1 MNKWENYLSGKEE
14 VEVEELKEKKR
25 IQKIYETVSNDL
37 KEIIDKLFNE
47 KKSMKEFKVNVSGK
61 KIKKVCDFSTS
72 IAVQLS
78 KTMEEYDSKTMGY
91 MILKEFNENYL
102 KNFQEIASTSV
113 SDSGHLNFL
122 LKEKKEKNSLQ
133 TKNIDMKIF
142 PTDFK
147 KEEFELYQ
155 KYQVKVHKDQLETLT
170 EQQYTDFL
178 CQTPLQYVKNPD
190 WENSPLNLKYGSFHI
205 QYLVMIEW
213 FNNLVGREIN
223 CCECY

>member
-14 VEVEELKEKKR
+14 VQVEELKEKKR
-25 IQKIYETVSNDL
+25 IQKIYETVSSVL
-37 KEIIDKLFNE
+37 KKCIDKIFNE
-47 KKSMKEFKVNVSGK
+47 NKSMKEFNVNVSGK

-78 KTMEEYDSKTMGY
+78 KTLEGYESKTIGS
-91 MILKEFNENYL
+91 MILKEFNDNYL
-102 KNFQEIASTSV
+102 KNFNEISSTSL
-113 SDSGHLNFL
+113 SESGHLNFL
-122 LKEKKEKNSLQ
+122 LKEKKEKNSLKQ
-133 TKNIDMKIF
+133 KNIDMKIF

-170 EQQYTDFL
+170 VEQYTDFL

-190 WENSPLNLKYGSFHI
+190 WEKSPLNLKYGSFHI
-205 QYLVMIEW
+205 QYLVKIE
-213 FNNLVGREIN
+213 FCLTV
-223 CCECY
+223 